1 MNWERKLLPGVLL
14 NDFNLMEQQKILVV
28 NSVNSFHAIGE
39 HGGDEL
45 HVNNTLSR
53 QWMPAE
59 QSESTAN
66 N

>member
-1 MNWERKLLPGVLL
+1 MPGVLL
-14 NDFNLMEQQKILVV
+14 NGFNLMERRKILVV

-45 HVNNTLSR
+45 HVNNTLLR

-59 QSESTAN
+59 QSEPTAN
-66 N
+66 D